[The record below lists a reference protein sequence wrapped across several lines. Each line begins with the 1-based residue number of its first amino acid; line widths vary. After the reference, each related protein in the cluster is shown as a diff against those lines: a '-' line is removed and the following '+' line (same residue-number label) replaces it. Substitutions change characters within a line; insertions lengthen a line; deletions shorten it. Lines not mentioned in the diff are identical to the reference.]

1 MQKRFVTILV
11 SIFLVLG
18 TAILVA
24 AFPLPTPNSSGDYS
38 RSPHTTWQVVDNDP
52 KGLSCR
58 MGKYSYEQI
67 IDPRSS
73 MRLNIV
79 DWPVV
84 GIFKRGQNFEIELG
98 PAGFGILKDNRNKPW
113 IFVKRSSDKGAPKN
127 CFVRANSSFVRPVQ
141 SLN

>member
-1 MQKRFVTILV
+1 
-11 SIFLVLG
+11 
-18 TAILVA
+18 
-24 AFPLPTPNSSGDYS
+24 
-38 RSPHTTWQVVDNDP
+38 
-52 KGLSCR
+52 
-58 MGKYSYEQI
+58 
-67 IDPRSS
+67 

-113 IFVKRSSDKGAPKN
+113 IFVKRSFDKGAPKN